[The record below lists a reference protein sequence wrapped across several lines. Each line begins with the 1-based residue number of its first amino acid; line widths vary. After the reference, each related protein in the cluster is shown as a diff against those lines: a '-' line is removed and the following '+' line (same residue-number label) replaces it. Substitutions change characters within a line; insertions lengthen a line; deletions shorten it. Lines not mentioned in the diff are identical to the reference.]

1 MRTFELDPSS
11 SFKELPIDRAFGETF
26 ICRKFV
32 YYNHRLRLTDLDGN
46 CKLFFLKLILSLA
59 PLIPRAHPD
68 QILEVGVDDDLL
80 EVEIGD
86 VLLEVEVGDVIQLE
100 VVIDDDVFYSLLP
113 C

>member
-1 MRTFELDPSS
+1 MTTLTYVRSRFSQLSKPESADQS
-11 SFKELPIDRAFGETF
+11 
-26 ICRKFV
+26 V
-32 YYNHRLRLTDLDGN
+32 LTDLDGN
-46 CKLFFLKLILSLA
+46 CKLFCLKLILSLA

-68 QILEVGVDDDLL
+68 QILEVGVDDDLLEVGFDDDLL